1 MFPKSGAPMEADAH
15 FQALPTIS
23 FEVPSIGALPQD
35 PLHGIPRR
43 EMPRS

>member
-1 MFPKSGAPMEADAH
+1 MEADAH
-15 FQALPTIS
+15 FQALLYVS
-23 FEVPSIGALPQD
+23 FGVPIKGALPYG